1 MLFDELD
8 DLGLRLHVIT
18 LTLSQGRLS
27 YRMEGKLYAQ
37 S

>member
-18 LTLSQGRLS
+18 LKLSQGRLS